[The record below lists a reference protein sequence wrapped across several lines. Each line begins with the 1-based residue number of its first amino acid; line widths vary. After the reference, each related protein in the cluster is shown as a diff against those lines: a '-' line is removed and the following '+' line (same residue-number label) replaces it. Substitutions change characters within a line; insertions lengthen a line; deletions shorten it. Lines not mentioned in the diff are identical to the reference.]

1 MSLIFF
7 LPAAGKTIMLVLQG
21 LGWLRQGHDV
31 DVVVTHPSRLAANVM
46 IQHQMQMTLR
56 ADPTTSP
63 TPGTVRLHQYNI
75 PGVPYV
81 DRVISDLLSGV
92 RHGTLCV
99 LMDETGEGGDFLGID
114 R

>member
-1 MSLIFF
+1 
-7 LPAAGKTIMLVLQG
+7 
-21 LGWLRQGHDV
+21 
-31 DVVVTHPSRLAANVM
+31 M
-46 IQHQMQMTLR
+46 IQHQLQMTLS

-75 PGVPYV
+75 HSGSDV
-81 DRVISDLLSGV
+81 DRVVSDLLSVV

-99 LMDETGEGGDFLGID
+99 LMDETGKGDGLSVIA

>member
-1 MSLIFF
+1 
-7 LPAAGKTIMLVLQG
+7 MLVLQG
-21 LGWLRQGHDV
+21 LEWARQGHDV
-31 DVVVTHPSRLAANVM
+31 DVVSLEPHSLAANVM
-46 IQHQMQMTLR
+46 IQHQLQKTLS

-63 TPGTVRLHQYNI
+63 TPGTVRLHKYNI
-75 PGVPYV
+75 NSGSDL
-81 DRVISDLLSGV
+81 DRVVSDLLSGV

>member
-1 MSLIFF
+1 
-7 LPAAGKTIMLVLQG
+7 MLVLQG
-21 LGWLRQGHDV
+21 LKWARQGHDV
-31 DVVVTHPSRLAANVM
+31 YIVSLHPDSRAANVM
-46 IQHQMQMTLR
+46 IQHQLQMTLS

-99 LMDETGEGGDFLGID
+99 LMDEVGEGSAFPVMS